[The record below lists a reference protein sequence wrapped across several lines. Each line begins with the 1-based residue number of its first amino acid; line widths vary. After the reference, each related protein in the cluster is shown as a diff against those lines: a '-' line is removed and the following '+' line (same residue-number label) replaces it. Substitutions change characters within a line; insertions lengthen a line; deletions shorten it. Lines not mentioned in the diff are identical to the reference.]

1 MHTMALDA
9 HPRRCFMCGAKIFEC
24 MGFVLA
30 RDILLVWQA
39 MLAKRPL
46 PIKVRELCWRCVR
59 VWDGFAE
66 RANV

>member
-1 MHTMALDA
+1 
-9 HPRRCFMCGAKIFEC
+9 MCGAKIFEC